1 MTLTDPY
8 IVRTFSPSKEGLGW
22 WDTRVLG
29 KPLPVK
35 RGQRRLWVTSDVPN
49 YHQECGQ
56 AGPSPIRAQK
66 HECAQ
71 TSCPPS
77 SRYNPV
83 TCQGQIQGQRWC
95 DSEGMV
101 SVLGD
106 LPGHKREAGP
116 SLAPYLCF
124 PKRLSHLYLMAHLL
138 SSGHQPDVL
147 KKPCKTNRTTVTENP
162 IVQWMKT
169 KIKSRLKSQWEKTEN
184 RLVEQIQK
192 RRQHQVLEHPSW
204 LSRWNWK
211 LSFLATKAKKEK
223 TTSCNV
229 YSVQR
234 GKT

>member
-1 MTLTDPY
+1 MR
-8 IVRTFSPSKEGLGW
+8 I
-22 WDTRVLG
+22 LG

-49 YHQECGQ
+49 YHQEWGQ

-77 SRYNPV
+77 PRCSPV

-95 DSEGMV
+95 DSEGMA

-106 LPGHKREAGP
+106 LSGHKREAWP
-116 SLAPYLCF
+116 SLAPYLYF

-147 KKPCKTNRTTVTENP
+147 KKPCKTNRTGTENP
-162 IVQWMKT
+162 VIQWVET
-169 KIKSRLKSQWEKTEN
+169 KIKSGLKSQWEKTES
-184 RLVEQIQK
+184 RLVKWIQK
-192 RRQHQVLEHPSW
+192 RGQDRVPEHPSW
-204 LSRWNWK
+204 LSGWNWK
-211 LSFLATKAKKEK
+211 LSFLATEAKKEK

-229 YSVQR
+229 YSVRR
-234 GKT
+234 GKP